1 MYKSLKKLIAAS
13 AVLVATI
20 GAASAEDV
28 IRFATEAAYPP
39 FNERAAD
46 GSIVGWE
53 IDLGMAMCARIERK
67 CEFVAQD
74 WDGMIP
80 GLLSNRFDGIFAS
93 MTITEERRQRI
104 DFTNK
109 YYQSPAR
116 FVSKEGVEIDRT
128 APDLGGIRIGT
139 IAGVTECFVKKH
151 YPDAQVGIYRS
162 SEDMFLDLQSG
173 RVDAILNESVQADF
187 GLLREN
193 PDAGYAFRGEPA
205 IDAECFGEGI
215 GIGVRKEDGELR
227 ELLNEA
233 IAAVREDGTYD
244 QLVDQYFGYDI
255 YGN

>member
-1 MYKSLKKLIAAS
+1 MLKSLKKAAAISLLAVAS
-13 AVLVATI
+13 A
-20 GAASAEDV
+20 GAASAESV

-53 IDLGMAMCARIERK
+53 IDLGQAICAKMERE

-93 MTITEERRQRI
+93 MTITEERKQRI

-116 FVSKEGVEIDRT
+116 FVSKDDVAIDR
-128 APDLGGIRIGT
+128 AQADLGGIKIGT
-139 IAGVTECFVKKH
+139 ISGVTECYLTKFH
-151 YPDAQVGIYRS
+151 PDADIAVYRS

-173 RVDAILNESVQADF
+173 RLDAILSESVQADF
-187 GLLREN
+187 GLIREN
-193 PDAGYAFRGEPA
+193 PDAGFGFQGEPA
-205 IDAECFGEGI
+205 IDAGCFGAGI

-227 ELLNEA
+227 AALNEA
-233 IAAVREDGTYD
+233 IAAVRADGTYD
-244 QLVDQYFGYDI
+244 RLVDQYFGYDI
-255 YGN
+255 YGK